1 MCYNENGEIMK
12 YIKEIQTHQIVIDKS
27 IFIGILFPLNDLDDI
42 KINIAK
48 AKEMYPKASHY
59 CSASLF
65 GEGLEHA
72 TSSDDG
78 EPSRTAGFPILEV
91 LKHHDVTNILC
102 VVVRY
107 YGGIKL
113 GAGGLIRAYS
123 KATSEVLKIQNFYEK
138 KEMKGYEIVFDYTL
152 IHTID
157 QLIDSITYVK
167 DKTFLEHVTYQIY
180 FKEKDISIFDDIKH
194 QFISITLLEEKTLWI
209 PYTKKE

>member
-1 MCYNENGEIMK
+1 MK
-12 YIKEIQTHQIVIDKS
+12 YIKEIKTHQIIIDKS
-27 IFIGILFPLNDLDDI
+27 VFIGILFPLNEIDDI
-42 KINIAK
+42 KKNIEK
-48 AKEMYPKASHY
+48 AKEMFPKASHY

-78 EPSRTAGFPILEV
+78 EPSRTAGVPILEV

-107 YGGIKL
+107 YGGTKL

-123 KATSEVLKIQNFYEK
+123 KATSEVIKIQNFYEK

-157 QLIDSITYVK
+157 QLIDSIIYVK
-167 DKTFLEHVTYQIY
+167 DKTFLEHVTYRIY

-194 QFISITLLEEKTLWI
+194 QFLSIKPLDKKTLWI
-209 PYTKKE
+209 AHP

>member
-1 MCYNENGEIMK
+1 MK
-12 YIKEIQTHQIVIDKS
+12 YIKDIKTHQIIIDKS
-27 IFIGILFPLNDLDDI
+27 IFIAILFPLNDIDDI
-42 KINIAK
+42 KINIEK
-48 AKEMYPKASHY
+48 AKEMFPKASHY

-78 EPSRTAGFPILEV
+78 EPSRTAGIPILEV

-107 YGGIKL
+107 FGGTKL

-123 KATSEVLKIQNFYEK
+123 KATSEVLNIQKYYEK
-138 KEMKGYEIVFDYTL
+138 KEMKGYQITFDYSF
-152 IHTID
+152 IQTID

-167 DKTFLEHVTYQIY
+167 EKTFLEHVTYKIY
-180 FKEKDISIFDDIKH
+180 FKEKDISVFDDIKH
-194 QFISITLLEEKTLWI
+194 HFISIIPLNEKILWI
-209 PYTKKE
+209 PYPTKKANQDD